1 MKISYAVTVK
11 DELNEIQRLLSFLS
25 EHKRREDE
33 VVVLYDNMGGSIS
46 VERYLRAQNVA
57 ESRFRW
63 HAYPFDGHFDRF
75 KNHLTALC
83 EGDYII
89 NIDADEMP
97 TATFMEN
104 IPVVLEEN
112 DVDMIMVPRVN
123 TVEGLTDEHIKK
135 WGWNVNEKGWV
146 NWPDAQQ
153 RIYKNNDSIKWVN
166 KVHEVLEGYDTV
178 TNLPINEL
186 WAFKHPKTIERQEKQ
201 NEYYDTLV

>member
-1 MKISYAVTVK
+1 MKISYGITVCN
-11 DELNEIQRLLSFLS
+11 ELEEIKKLVEFLH
-25 EHKRREDE
+25 EHKQKEDE
-33 VVVLYDNMGGSIS
+33 ICVLLDRPKASQALLDQLHRWSSANWI
-46 VERYLRAQNVA
+46 LLK
-57 ESRFRW
+57 ESTFRE
-63 HAYPFDGHFDRF
+63 HFADW
-75 KNHLTALC
+75 KNELTKMC
-83 EGDYII
+83 SGDYIV

-104 IPVVLEEN
+104 IPIVLEEN

-153 RIYKNNDSIKWVN
+153 RIYKNNPEIKWVN

-186 WAFKHPKTIERQEKQ
+186 WAFKHPKTIERQERQ
-201 NEYYDTLV
+201 NAYYEKL

>member
-1 MKISYAVTVK
+1 MKISYGITVCN
-11 DELNEIQRLLSFLS
+11 ELGEIKKLVKLLH
-25 EHKRREDE
+25 EHKRKEDE
-33 VVVLYDNMGGSIS
+33 ICILLDRPKASQALIDQLHRWSSANWIL
-46 VERYLRAQNVA
+46 LR
-57 ESRFRW
+57 ESTFS
-63 HAYPFDGHFDRF
+63 GHFSDW
-75 KNHLTALC
+75 KNELTKMC
-83 EGDYII
+83 SGDYIV

-97 TATFMEN
+97 TLTFMEN
-104 IPVVLEEN
+104 IPIVLEEN

-186 WAFKHPKTIERQEKQ
+186 WAFKHPKTIERQERQ
-201 NEYYDTLV
+201 NNYYDTL

>member
-1 MKISYAVTVK
+1 MKISYAITVK
-11 DELNEIQRLLSFLS
+11 DELNEIQKLLSFLL
-25 EHKRREDE
+25 EHKRGEDE
-33 VVVLYDNMGGSIS
+33 IVVLYDNMGGSIR
-46 VERYLRAQNVA
+46 VESYLRAQNIEA
-57 ESRFRW
+57 SKFRW
-63 HAYPFDGHFDRF
+63 HAYPFDGHFARF

-104 IPVVLEEN
+104 IPIVLEEN
-112 DVDMIMVPRVN
+112 DVDMIMIPRVN

-135 WGWNVNEKGWV
+135 WGWRVNEKGWV

-166 KVHEVLEGYDTV
+166 KVHEVLEGYGTV
-178 TNLPINEL
+178 TNLPIHEL
-186 WAFKHPKTIERQEKQ
+186 WAFKHPKTIKRQERQ
-201 NEYYDTLV
+201 NNYYDTL